1 MEVRERRIVEI
12 IKGTKDSL
20 ALPYAFILYAC
31 VRKVGKCHGL
41 FKNMHIVKESLKFL
55 IFNPLHQFN

>member
-41 FKNMHIVKESLKFL
+41 FKNMHIVKESLKF
-55 IFNPLHQFN
+55 